1 VRIKTDENLPAE
13 AAATLRECGL
23 DTETVWDESL
33 VGSDDEGIAARV
45 RSEGRVLLT
54 LDLDFANIRAYPPDQ
69 YPGIIVLR
77 LKRQDKASV
86 VAYVRRIAAALEERS
101 PDGELWIVEGDR
113 YASGVRSRNARR
125 LPVPNPN
132 VPSRLP
138 ATRPSGRTCHERS
151 LRRL

>member
-1 VRIKTDENLPAE
+1 MRIKTDENLPAE

-23 DTETVWDESL
+23 DAETVWDESL
-33 VGSDDEGIAARV
+33 VGSDDEGLAARV

-77 LKRQDKASV
+77 LKSQDKASV
-86 VAYVRRIAAALEERS
+86 VAYVSRIAAALEERS

-113 YASGVRSRNARR
+113 IRFRR
-125 LPVPNPN
+125 
-132 VPSRLP
+132 
-138 ATRPSGRTCHERS
+138 
-151 LRRL
+151 

>member
-13 AAATLRECGL
+13 AAATLREFGF
-23 DTETVWDESL
+23 DAESVWDESL

-45 RSEGRVLLT
+45 RNEGRVLLT

-77 LKRQDKASV
+77 LKSQDKASV

-101 PDGELWIVEGDR
+101 PDGELWIVEGNR
-113 YASGVRSRNARR
+113 IRFQR
-125 LPVPNPN
+125 
-132 VPSRLP
+132 
-138 ATRPSGRTCHERS
+138 
-151 LRRL
+151 